1 MQTIKSTIQHK
12 KIQFSNH
19 HFFHILK
26 NENLTI
32 DQRLKFLPDLA
43 HFIMSFSDLNKYVLP
58 YANPKNKYEEAINLH
73 CKEDANHWPWY
84 LYDLK
89 KLNLDQSQLLSDT
102 LKYLWGDKMPPS
114 RKLSYELVSLTS
126 NQCPF
131 IRYVAIEVMEATG
144 NVVFNVLNEIT
155 KEASLNLKFCSEI
168 HLAHETGHTI
178 GVGTDVFDDYP
189 TSTDTKLKSIIVI
202 EKSFNAF
209 AKFMDQLENKL
220 KE

>member
-1 MQTIKSTIQHK
+1 
-12 KIQFSNH
+12 
-19 HFFHILK
+19 
-26 NENLTI
+26 
-32 DQRLKFLPDLA
+32 
-43 HFIMSFSDLNKYVLP
+43 MS
-58 YANPKNKYEEAINLH
+58 
-73 CKEDANHWPWY
+73 
-84 LYDLK
+84 
-89 KLNLDQSQLLSDT
+89 
-102 LKYLWGDKMPPS
+102 PS

-155 KEASLNLKFCSEI
+155 KETHLNLKFCSEI
-168 HLAHETGHTI
+168 HLSHETGHTI

-189 TSTDTKLKSIIVI
+189 TSTYTKLKSIIVI

-209 AKFMDQLENKL
+209 AKLMDQLENKL